1 MARRRKPRLW
11 QRPKA
16 LVSAESKL
24 VKSASRAF
32 EILEFLDDVRKP
44 ITVMEIAEALGY
56 PQSSTSAL
64 LSSMV
69 AMGYLVYE
77 PRKRTYLTSSRVA
90 LLGNWVNG
98 PFFEEGKVISMMKA
112 LHARFGHTV
121 ALGMR
126 NGHSVQYIHILQPP
140 ADRVHMPIGYSIP
153 MAICAGGRAMMALM
167 SSEEATRVALRH
179 NAETTRPGTAIQ
191 VKELHEHLELIRRQG
206 YAAAYDLVLR
216 GGAMIAA
223 CLPQI
228 EGQRQMVLGLGGPAD
243 LMRPREQEIAQALL
257 DAIAG
262 KFDQP
267 GDDGGR
273 LGGSDA
279 DGSSGDFRTLRSA

>member
-1 MARRRKPRLW
+1 MARRPKPRLW

-32 EILEFLDDVRKP
+32 EILELLDDVRKP
-44 ITVMEIAEALGY
+44 ITVMELADALGY

-77 PRKRTYLTSSRVA
+77 PHKRTYMTSSRVA
-90 LLGNWVNG
+90 LLGSWVNE
-98 PFFEEGKVISMMKA
+98 PFFEEGKVISMMKS
-112 LHARFGHTV
+112 LYARFGLTV

-126 NGHSVQYIHILQPP
+126 NGHSVQYIHILQP
-140 ADRVHMPIGYSIP
+140 AEGVHMPIGYSIP

-191 VKELHEHLELIRRQG
+191 VRELHEHLEQVRREG
-206 YAAAYDLVLR
+206 YAATYDLLFR

-243 LMRPREQEIAQALL
+243 TVRPREPEIAQALL
-257 DAIAG
+257 DGIAG
-262 KFDQP
+262 KFDH
-267 GDDGGR
+267 
-273 LGGSDA
+273 
-279 DGSSGDFRTLRSA
+279 SGDGTGHPDGPDAGALPGEFRALRSA